1 MSAPVIRIRRKPA
14 SLPLNV
20 VHCGDVLTLAKQVP
34 SESAQ
39 IIIADPP
46 YDTHKEDFAA
56 WTDKW
61 VIECLRILRDDGTM
75 FIYGPSEHLAQVMVR
90 LPPTINRRWLV
101 WHYTNKSSV
110 NATFWQHSHESILAV
125 WKRTKVFHAD
135 AIREPYCDNYK
146 KYCAGKVRKAT
157 TGLFSDGTK
166 ETVYNVNER
175 GALPRDVIKIPALAG
190 GAGRKERVAHPHQK
204 PIALAQ
210 RLIESCQQPAANG
223 FVFVPFAGSGTEC
236 VAARSLS
243 LPFLGIEI
251 EPAFV
256 DICAMRLTTT
266 TTEET
271 APDGPEEQGAPE
283 ATASSA
289 QAPP

>member
-1 MSAPVIRIRRKPA
+1 MSTAAVPTITVRIRRPQ
-14 SLPLNV
+14 PLELNQ
-20 VHCGDVLTLAKQVP
+20 VHCGDVLTLARRLP
-34 SESAQ
+34 IGGAQ
-39 IIIADPP
+39 IILADPP
-46 YDTHKEDFAA
+46 YDTHKEDFGD

-61 VIECLRILRDDGTM
+61 LAECLRILRDDGTM
-75 FIYGPSEHLAQVMVR
+75 FIYGPSEHLARLMVR
-90 LPPTINRRWLV
+90 IPQGVNSRWLV

-110 NATFWQHSHESILAV
+110 NAGFWQHSHESILAV

-135 AIREPYCDNYK
+135 AIREPYCDNYR

-166 ETVYNVNER
+166 ETMYNVNEK

-256 DICAMRLTTT
+256 DICSMRLNV
-266 TTEET
+266 TELAEE
-271 APDGPEEQGAPE
+271 APQEEAP
-283 ATASSA
+283 SA
-289 QAPP
+289 